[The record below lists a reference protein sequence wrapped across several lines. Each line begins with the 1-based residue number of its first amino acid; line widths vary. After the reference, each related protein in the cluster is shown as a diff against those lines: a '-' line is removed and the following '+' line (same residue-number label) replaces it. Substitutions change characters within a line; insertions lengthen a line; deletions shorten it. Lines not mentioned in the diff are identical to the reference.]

1 MSLDK
6 YKSSKNIY
14 NVFLED
20 MKTSNIANSPKRYI
34 MELNIL
40 KEILK
45 QAENCNLS
53 EEIEKYNIKINEI
66 NKKLENEFKL
76 KISN

>member
-1 MSLDK
+1 MNLDK
-6 YKSSKNIY
+6 LKSTKNIY

-20 MKTSNIANSPKRYI
+20 MKNSDIANSPKRYI

-45 QAENCNLS
+45 QAQACNLS
-53 EEIEKYNIKINEI
+53 EEIEKYSKKVNEI
-66 NKKLENEFKL
+66 NKKLEDEFKL
-76 KISN
+76 KLS